1 MSPLWFFR
9 SAQSSDMEKR
19 RLSEELRGSRWVL
32 WATFIALVSFFTWAN
47 FSEIDQITRAPGSV
61 IPSSNIQLIQSKDGG
76 VLEQLPVGVG
86 EIVDR
91 GQIIAQFETTN
102 AEADHQEAKAQ
113 VAALSAAMSRLT
125 AELFGAA
132 PEFSPLAKEFPH
144 FVRSQKL
151 LFDRRQSAKS
161 EEIANLNSILAL
173 VREEIQMNEPLIARG
188 DVSKTEILRL
198 QREEAELVAQRGKI
212 TNDYFQ
218 STQAEY
224 NETEEEFE
232 RVSQLLIQ
240 RKKQLE
246 GTTLTAPVKGIV
258 KSIRLTTVGGV
269 IRPGEDVLEI
279 VPLEDDLLIE
289 AKVAPQ
295 DIGFLKVGLDVS
307 VKIEAY
313 DYTIYGDLDGVLSY
327 ISADTL
333 EENTQRGDVPFYRV
347 HIRTQGRK
355 FSGRPDADL
364 QILPGMTATVEVKT
378 GKNTVLSY
386 LIKPIV
392 KTLRES
398 MGER

>member
-9 SAQSSDMEKR
+9 SANSSDMEKR
-19 RLSEELRGSRWVL
+19 AINEELRGSRWVL
-32 WATFIALVSFFTWAN
+32 WAVFAALTSFFVWAN
-47 FSEIDQITRAPGSV
+47 FSEIDQITRAPGVV
-61 IPSSNIQLIQSKDGG
+61 IPSSNVQLIQSKDGG
-76 VLEQLPVGVG
+76 VLERLPVKVG
-86 EIVDR
+86 EIVEQ
-91 GQIIAQFETTN
+91 GQVVAQFETTN
-102 AEADHQEAKAQ
+102 AEADYQEAKAQ
-113 VAALSAAMSRLT
+113 VAALSAALSRLT
-125 AELFGAA
+125 AELFGSP
-132 PEFSPLAKEFPH
+132 PEFADISLEFPH
-144 FVRSQKL
+144 FVKSQKL
-151 LFDRRQSAKS
+151 LFDRRQQAKN
-161 EEIANLNSILAL
+161 EEIENLEAILAL
-173 VREEIQMNEPLIARG
+173 VREEIQMNEPLLARG
-188 DVSKTEILRL
+188 DVSRTEILRL

-212 TNDYFQ
+212 SNDYFQ
-218 STQAEY
+218 GTQAEY

-232 RVSQLLIQ
+232 RISQLLIQ

-246 GTTLTAPVKGIV
+246 GTTLSAPVKGIV

-269 IRPGEDVLEI
+269 IRAGEDVLEI
-279 VPLEDDLLIE
+279 VPLEDDLMIE

-295 DIGFLKVGLDVS
+295 DIGFLEVGLDVS

-355 FSGRPDADL
+355 FSGRPDAKL
-364 QILPGMTATVEVKT
+364 EILPGMTATVEVKT

-386 LIKPIV
+386 LLKPIV
-392 KTLRES
+392 KTLKES

>member
-1 MSPLWFFR
+1 MNPLWFFR
-9 SAQSSDMEKR
+9 SAEASSNERKR
-19 RLSEELRGSRWVL
+19 LNEELRGSRWVL
-32 WATFIALVSFFTWAN
+32 WAVFVALSSFFVWAN
-47 FSEIDQITRAPGSV
+47 FSEIDQITRAQGSV
-61 IPSSNIQLIQSKDGG
+61 IPSSNVQLIQSKNGG
-76 VLEQLPVGVG
+76 VLKQLPVSVG
-86 EIVDR
+86 DIVDKD
-91 GQIIAQFETTN
+91 QIVAQFEETN
-102 AEADHQEAKAQ
+102 AEADYQEAKAQ
-113 VAALSAAMSRLT
+113 AAALSAAMSRLT
-125 AELFGAA
+125 AELFGSS
-132 PEFSPLAKEFPH
+132 PKFSELANEFPH

-151 LFDRRQSAKS
+151 LFDRRQSAKR
-161 EEIANLNSILAL
+161 EEIENLDAILAL
-173 VREEIQMNEPLIARG
+173 VREEIQMNEPLLAKG

-198 QREEAELVAQRGKI
+198 QREEAELVANRGKI
-212 TNDYFQ
+212 SNDYFQ
-218 STQAEY
+218 ATQAEY

-240 RKKQLE
+240 RKKQLD

-279 VPLEDDLLIE
+279 VPLEDDLMIE

-295 DIGFLKVGLDVS
+295 DIGFLRVGMDVS
-307 VKIEAY
+307 VKIDAY
-313 DYTIYGDLDGVLSY
+313 DYTIYGDLNGVLSY

-347 HIRTQGRK
+347 HVRTQGRK

-386 LIKPIV
+386 LLKPIV

>member
-1 MSPLWFFR
+1 MNPLWFFR
-9 SAQSSDMEKR
+9 SANASDRERR
-19 RLSEELRGSRWVL
+19 RLNEELRGSRWVL
-32 WATFIALVSFFTWAN
+32 WAVFVALASFFSWAN

-61 IPSSNIQLIQSKDGG
+61 IPSSNVQLIQSKNGG
-76 VLEQLPVGVG
+76 VLERLPISVG
-86 EIVDR
+86 EIVEQ
-91 GQIIAQFETTN
+91 GQIVAKFEKTN
-102 AEADHQEAKAQ
+102 ADADYQEAKAQ
-113 VAALSAAMSRLT
+113 VAALSATKSRLT
-125 AELFGAA
+125 AELFGET
-132 PEFSPLAKEFPH
+132 PRFSPLANEFPH
-144 FVRSQKL
+144 FVKSQKL

-161 EEIANLNSILAL
+161 EEIANLESILAL
-173 VREEIQMNEPLIARG
+173 VREEIKMNEPLLARG

-198 QREEAELVAQRGKI
+198 QREEAELVAKRGKI
-212 TNDYFQ
+212 SNDYFQ
-218 STQAEY
+218 NTQAEY

-240 RKKQLE
+240 RKKQLD
-246 GTTLTAPVKGIV
+246 GTTLFAPVKGIV

-313 DYTIYGDLDGVLSY
+313 DYTIYGDLSGVLSY

-333 EENTQRGDVPFYRV
+333 EDDTRQGEVPYYRV
-347 HIRTQGRK
+347 HVRTQGRQ
-355 FSGRPDADL
+355 FSGRPEADL
-364 QILPGMTATVEVKT
+364 EILPGMTATVEVKT

-386 LIKPIV
+386 LLKPII

>member
-1 MSPLWFFR
+1 MNPLWFFR
-9 SAQSSDMEKR
+9 SAEASQNER
-19 RLSEELRGSRWVL
+19 QRLNEELRGSRWVL
-32 WATFIALVSFFTWAN
+32 WAVFVALCSFFIWAN
-47 FSEIDQITRAPGSV
+47 FSEIDQITRAQGSV
-61 IPSSNIQLIQSKDGG
+61 IPSSNVQLIQSKNGG
-76 VLEQLPVGVG
+76 VLKQLPVSVG
-86 EIVDR
+86 DIVDQ
-91 GQIIAQFETTN
+91 GQIVAQFEETT
-102 AEADHQEAKAQ
+102 AEADYQEAKAQ

-125 AELFGAA
+125 AELFGAS
-132 PEFSPLAKEFPH
+132 PEFSELANEFPH

-151 LFDRRQSAKS
+151 LFDRRQSAKGD
-161 EEIANLNSILAL
+161 EIKNLDAILAL
-173 VREEIQMNEPLIARG
+173 VREEIEMNEPLLAKG

-198 QREEAELVAQRGKI
+198 QREEAELVAKRGKI
-212 TNDYFQ
+212 SNDYFQ
-218 STQAEY
+218 ATQAEY

-232 RVSQLLIQ
+232 RISQLLIQ

-279 VPLEDDLLIE
+279 VPLEDDLMIE

-295 DIGFLKVGLDVS
+295 DIGFLRVGMDVS
-307 VKIEAY
+307 VKIDAY
-313 DYTIYGDLDGVLSY
+313 DYTIYGDLNGVLSY

-347 HIRTQGRK
+347 HVRTQGRK
-355 FSGRPDADL
+355 FSGRPDAEL

-386 LIKPIV
+386 LLKPIV

>member
-1 MSPLWFFR
+1 MNPLWFFR
-9 SAQSSDMEKR
+9 SAEASQNER
-19 RLSEELRGSRWVL
+19 QRLNEELRGSRWVL
-32 WATFIALVSFFTWAN
+32 WAVFVALSSFFIWAN
-47 FSEIDQITRAPGSV
+47 FSEIDQITRAQGSV
-61 IPSSNIQLIQSKDGG
+61 IPSSNVQLIQSKNGG
-76 VLEQLPVGVG
+76 VLKQLPVSVG
-86 EIVDR
+86 DIVDQ
-91 GQIIAQFETTN
+91 GQIVAQFEETT
-102 AEADHQEAKAQ
+102 AEADYQEAKAQ

-125 AELFGAA
+125 AELFGAS
-132 PEFSPLAKEFPH
+132 PEFSELADEFPH

-151 LFDRRQSAKS
+151 LFDRRQSAKR
-161 EEIANLNSILAL
+161 EEIENLDAILAL
-173 VREEIQMNEPLIARG
+173 VREEIEMNEPLLAKG

-198 QREEAELVAQRGKI
+198 QREEAELVAKRGKI
-212 TNDYFQ
+212 SNDYFQ
-218 STQAEY
+218 ATQAEY

-240 RKKQLE
+240 RQIQLD

-279 VPLEDDLLIE
+279 VPLEDDLMIE

-295 DIGFLKVGLDVS
+295 DIGFLRVGMDVS
-307 VKIEAY
+307 VKIDAY
-313 DYTIYGDLDGVLSY
+313 DYTIYGDLNGVLSY

-347 HIRTQGRK
+347 HVRTQGRK
-355 FSGRPDADL
+355 FSGRPDAEL

-386 LIKPIV
+386 LLKPIV

>member
-1 MSPLWFFR
+1 MNPLWFFR
-9 SAQSSDMEKR
+9 SAHASNNEKR
-19 RLSEELRGSRWVL
+19 RLANELRGSRRVL
-32 WATFIALVSFFTWAN
+32 WAVFLALVTFFLWAN

-76 VLEQLPVGVG
+76 VLEKLPISVG
-86 EIVDR
+86 EIVEK

-102 AEADHQEAKAQ
+102 AEADYQEAKAQ
-113 VAALSAAMSRLT
+113 VAALSAAMSRLN
-125 AELFGAA
+125 AELFGDVPKFSDAA
-132 PEFSPLAKEFPH
+132 REFPN
-144 FVRSQKL
+144 FVMSQQL
-151 LFDRRQSAKS
+151 LFERRQSAKS
-161 EEIANLNSILAL
+161 EEVVNLDAILAL
-173 VREEIQMNEPLIARG
+173 VREEIKMNEPLLERG

-212 TNDYFQ
+212 NNDYFQ
-218 STQAEY
+218 NAQAEF

-240 RKKQLE
+240 RKKQLD

-269 IRPGEDVLEI
+269 IRPGDDVLEI

-333 EENTQRGDVPFYRV
+333 EENTQRGDIPFYRV

-355 FSGRPDADL
+355 FSGRPEADL

-386 LIKPIV
+386 LLKPII

>member
-9 SAQSSDMEKR
+9 SAQASEMEKR
-19 RLSEELRGSRWVL
+19 RLDKELRGSRWVL
-32 WATFIALVSFFTWAN
+32 GAVFVSLVLFFAWAN

-61 IPSSNIQLIQSKDGG
+61 IPSSNVQIIQSKDGG
-76 VLEQLPVGVG
+76 VLERLPISVG
-86 EIVDR
+86 EIVDQ
-91 GQIIAQFETTN
+91 GQIVAQFDKTN
-102 AEADHQEAKAQ
+102 AEADYQEAKAQ

-125 AELFGAA
+125 AELFGTV
-132 PEFSPLAKEFPH
+132 PDFSALANEFPH
-144 FVRSQKL
+144 FVKSQKL
-151 LFDRRQSAKS
+151 LFDRRQSAKR
-161 EEIANLNSILAL
+161 EEIANIGSILAL
-173 VREEIQMNEPLIARG
+173 VQEEIQMNEPLLARG

-212 TNDYFQ
+212 SNDYFQ

-240 RKKQLE
+240 REKQLQA
-246 GTTLTAPVKGIV
+246 TTLTAPVKGIV

-295 DIGFLKVGLDVS
+295 DIGFLRVGLDVS

-333 EENTQRGDVPFYRV
+333 EEDTQKGDIPFYRV
-347 HIRTQGRK
+347 HVRTQGRK

-364 QILPGMTATVEVKT
+364 QILPGMTSTVEVKT

-386 LIKPIV
+386 LIKPII
-392 KTLRES
+392 KTLGES

>member
-9 SAQSSDMEKR
+9 SANSSDMEKR
-19 RLSEELRGSRWVL
+19 AINEELRGSRWVL
-32 WATFIALVSFFTWAN
+32 WAVFTALTSFFVWAN
-47 FSEIDQITRAPGSV
+47 FSEIDQITRAPGVV
-61 IPSSNIQLIQSKDGG
+61 IPSSNVQLIQSKDGG
-76 VLEQLPVGVG
+76 VLERLPVKVG
-86 EIVDR
+86 EIVEQD
-91 GQIIAQFETTN
+91 QVVAQFEKTN
-102 AEADHQEAKAQ
+102 AEADYQEAKAQ

-125 AELFGAA
+125 AELFGTA
-132 PEFSPLAKEFPH
+132 PEFLGLSLEFPH
-144 FVRSQKL
+144 FVKSQKL
-151 LFDRRQSAKS
+151 LFDRRQSAKN
-161 EEIANLNSILAL
+161 EEIANLESILAL
-173 VREEIQMNEPLIARG
+173 VREEIEMNEPLLARG

-198 QREEAELVAQRGKI
+198 QREEAELVAKRGKI
-212 TNDYFQ
+212 NNDYFQ

-232 RVSQLLIQ
+232 RISQLLIQ

-246 GTTLTAPVKGIV
+246 GTTLYAPVKGIV

-295 DIGFLKVGLDVS
+295 DIGFLEVGLDVS

-347 HIRTQGRK
+347 HVRTQGRK
-355 FSGRPDADL
+355 FSGRPDANL
-364 QILPGMTATVEVKT
+364 EILPGMTATVEVKT

-386 LIKPIV
+386 LLKPIV
-392 KTLRES
+392 KTLKES

>member
-9 SAQSSDMEKR
+9 SAQASEMEKR
-19 RLSEELRGSRWVL
+19 RLDKELRGSRWVL
-32 WATFIALVSFFTWAN
+32 GAVFVSLVLFFSWAN

-61 IPSSNIQLIQSKDGG
+61 IPSSNVQIIQSKDGG
-76 VLEQLPVGVG
+76 VLERLPISVG
-86 EIVDR
+86 EIVDQ
-91 GQIIAQFETTN
+91 GQIVAQFDKTN
-102 AEADHQEAKAQ
+102 AEADYQEAKAQ

-125 AELFGAA
+125 AELFGTV
-132 PEFSPLAKEFPH
+132 PDFSALANEFPH
-144 FVRSQKL
+144 FVKSQKL
-151 LFDRRQSAKS
+151 LFDRRQSAKR
-161 EEIANLNSILAL
+161 EEIANIGSILAL
-173 VREEIQMNEPLIARG
+173 VQEEIQMNEPLLARG

-212 TNDYFQ
+212 SNDYFQ

-240 RKKQLE
+240 RKKQLQA
-246 GTTLTAPVKGIV
+246 TTLTAPVKGIV

-295 DIGFLKVGLDVS
+295 DIGFLRVGLDVS

-333 EENTQRGDVPFYRV
+333 EEDTQRGDIPFYRV
-347 HIRTQGRK
+347 HVRTQGRK

-364 QILPGMTATVEVKT
+364 QILPGMTSTVEVKT

-386 LIKPIV
+386 LIKPII
-392 KTLRES
+392 KTLGES

>member
-1 MSPLWFFR
+1 MNPLWFFR
-9 SAQSSDMEKR
+9 SAEASQNER
-19 RLSEELRGSRWVL
+19 QRLNEELRGSRWVL
-32 WATFIALVSFFTWAN
+32 WAVFVALSSFFIWAN
-47 FSEIDQITRAPGSV
+47 FSEIDQITRAQGSV
-61 IPSSNIQLIQSKDGG
+61 IPSSNVQLIQSKNGG
-76 VLEQLPVGVG
+76 VLKQLPVSVG
-86 EIVDR
+86 DIVDQ
-91 GQIIAQFETTN
+91 GQIVAQFEETT
-102 AEADHQEAKAQ
+102 AEADYQEAKAQ

-125 AELFGAA
+125 AELFGAS
-132 PEFSPLAKEFPH
+132 PEFSELANEFPH

-151 LFDRRQSAKS
+151 LFDRRQSAKGD
-161 EEIANLNSILAL
+161 EIKNLDAILAL
-173 VREEIQMNEPLIARG
+173 VREEIEMNEPLLAKG

-198 QREEAELVAQRGKI
+198 QREEAELVAKRGKI
-212 TNDYFQ
+212 SNDYFQ
-218 STQAEY
+218 ATQAEY

-240 RKKQLE
+240 RQIQLD

-279 VPLEDDLLIE
+279 VPLEDDLMIE

-295 DIGFLKVGLDVS
+295 DIGFLRVGMDVS
-307 VKIEAY
+307 VKIDAY
-313 DYTIYGDLDGVLSY
+313 DYTIYGDLNGVLSY

-347 HIRTQGRK
+347 HVRTQGRK
-355 FSGRPDADL
+355 FSGRPDVEL

-386 LIKPIV
+386 LLKPIV

>member
-1 MSPLWFFR
+1 MNPLWFFR
-9 SAQSSDMEKR
+9 SAEASSNER
-19 RLSEELRGSRWVL
+19 QRLNEELRGSRRVL
-32 WATFIALVSFFTWAN
+32 WAVFIALISFFLWAN
-47 FSEIDQITRAPGSV
+47 FSEIDQITRAQGSV
-61 IPSSNIQLIQSKDGG
+61 IPSSNVQLIQSKNGG
-76 VLEQLPVGVG
+76 VLKQLPVSVG
-86 EIVDR
+86 DIVD
-91 GQIIAQFETTN
+91 QDQVVAQFEETN
-102 AEADHQEAKAQ
+102 AEADYQEAKAQ

-125 AELFGAA
+125 AELFSSS
-132 PEFSPLAKEFPH
+132 PEFSELADEFPH

-151 LFDRRQSAKS
+151 LFDRRQSANS
-161 EEIANLNSILAL
+161 EEIENLDAILAL
-173 VREEIQMNEPLIARG
+173 VREEIQMNEPLLAKG

-198 QREEAELVAQRGKI
+198 QREEAELVAKRGKI
-212 TNDYFQ
+212 SNDYFQ
-218 STQAEY
+218 ATQAEY

-232 RVSQLLIQ
+232 RISQLLIQ

-279 VPLEDDLLIE
+279 VPLEDDLMIE

-295 DIGFLKVGLDVS
+295 DIGFLRVGMDVS
-307 VKIEAY
+307 VKIDAY
-313 DYTIYGDLDGVLSY
+313 DYTIYGDLNGVLSY

-347 HIRTQGRK
+347 HVRTQGRK
-355 FSGRPDADL
+355 FSGRPDAEL

-386 LIKPIV
+386 LLKPIV

>member
-9 SAQSSDMEKR
+9 SAQASEMEKR
-19 RLSEELRGSRWVL
+19 RLDKELRGSRWVL
-32 WATFIALVSFFTWAN
+32 WAVFVSLVSFFSWAN

-61 IPSSNIQLIQSKDGG
+61 IPSSNVQIIQSKDGG
-76 VLEQLPVGVG
+76 VLEQLPISVG
-86 EIVDR
+86 EIVDQ
-91 GQIIAQFETTN
+91 GQIVAQFDKTN
-102 AEADHQEAKAQ
+102 AEADYQEAKAQ

-125 AELFGAA
+125 AELFGTV
-132 PEFSPLAKEFPH
+132 PDFSDLANEFPH
-144 FVRSQKL
+144 FIKSQKL
-151 LFDRRQSAKS
+151 LFDRRQSAKR
-161 EEIANLNSILAL
+161 EEIANIGSILAL
-173 VREEIQMNEPLIARG
+173 VQEEIQMNEPLLARG

-212 TNDYFQ
+212 SNDYFQ

-240 RKKQLE
+240 REKQLQA
-246 GTTLTAPVKGIV
+246 TTLTAPVKGIV

-295 DIGFLKVGLDVS
+295 DIGFLRVGLDVS

-333 EENTQRGDVPFYRV
+333 DEDTQKGDIPFYRV
-347 HIRTQGRK
+347 HVRTQGRK

-364 QILPGMTATVEVKT
+364 QILPGMTSTVEVKT

-386 LIKPIV
+386 LIKPII
-392 KTLRES
+392 KTLGES

>member
-9 SAQSSDMEKR
+9 SAQASEMEKR
-19 RLSEELRGSRWVL
+19 RLDKELRGSRWVL
-32 WATFIALVSFFTWAN
+32 WAVFVSLVSFFSWAN

-61 IPSSNIQLIQSKDGG
+61 IPSSNVQIIQSKDGG
-76 VLEQLPVGVG
+76 VLEQLPISVG
-86 EIVDR
+86 EIVDQ
-91 GQIIAQFETTN
+91 GQIVAQFDKTN
-102 AEADHQEAKAQ
+102 AEADYQEAKAQ

-125 AELFGAA
+125 AELFGTV
-132 PEFSPLAKEFPH
+132 PDFSDLANEFPH
-144 FVRSQKL
+144 FIKSQKL
-151 LFDRRQSAKS
+151 LFDRRQSAKR
-161 EEIANLNSILAL
+161 EEIANIGSILAL
-173 VREEIQMNEPLIARG
+173 VQEEIQMNEPLLARG

-212 TNDYFQ
+212 SNDYFQ

-240 RKKQLE
+240 REKQLQA
-246 GTTLTAPVKGIV
+246 TTLTAPVKGIV

-295 DIGFLKVGLDVS
+295 DIGFLRVGLDVS

-333 EENTQRGDVPFYRV
+333 EEDTQKGDIPFYRV
-347 HIRTQGRK
+347 HVRTQGRK

-364 QILPGMTATVEVKT
+364 QILPGMTSTVEVKT

-386 LIKPIV
+386 LIKPII
-392 KTLRES
+392 KTLGES

>member
-9 SAQSSDMEKR
+9 SVQTSKKERR
-19 RLSEELRGSRWVL
+19 RLNKELRGSRWVL
-32 WATFIALVSFFTWAN
+32 WATFIALASFFTWAN

-61 IPSSNIQLIQSKDGG
+61 IPSSNVQLIQSKDGG
-76 VLEQLPVGVG
+76 VLQKLPVGVG
-86 EIVDR
+86 EIVEQ
-91 GQIIAQFETTN
+91 GQIIAQFEATS
-102 AEADHQEAKAQ
+102 AEADYQEAKVQ
-113 VAALSAAMSRLT
+113 VASLSAAMSRLT
-125 AELFGAA
+125 AELFGTE
-132 PEFSPLAKEFPH
+132 PEFSAITSAFPH
-144 FVRSQKL
+144 FVTSQKL
-151 LFDRRQSAKS
+151 LFERRQSAKR
-161 EEIANLNSILAL
+161 EEIANLDAILAL
-173 VREEIQMNEPLIARG
+173 VREEILMNEPLVARG

-212 TNDYFQ
+212 NNEYFQ

-240 RKKQLE
+240 RKQQLDA
-246 GTTLTAPVKGIV
+246 TTLDAPVKGIV

-333 EENTQRGDVPFYRV
+333 EENTQGNDVPFYRV

-386 LIKPIV
+386 LLKPIV

>member
-9 SAQSSDMEKR
+9 SAQASEMEKR
-19 RLSEELRGSRWVL
+19 RLDKELRGSRWVL
-32 WATFIALVSFFTWAN
+32 GAVFVSLVLFFSWAN

-61 IPSSNIQLIQSKDGG
+61 IPSSNVQIIQSKDGG
-76 VLEQLPVGVG
+76 VLEQLPISVG
-86 EIVDR
+86 EIVDQ
-91 GQIIAQFETTN
+91 GQIVAQFDKTN
-102 AEADHQEAKAQ
+102 AEADYQEAKAQ

-125 AELFGAA
+125 AELFGTV
-132 PEFSPLAKEFPH
+132 PDFSALANEFPH
-144 FVRSQKL
+144 FIKSQKL
-151 LFDRRQSAKS
+151 LFDRRQSAKR
-161 EEIANLNSILAL
+161 EEIANIGSILAL
-173 VREEIQMNEPLIARG
+173 VQEEIQMNEPLLARG

-212 TNDYFQ
+212 SNDYFQ

-240 RKKQLE
+240 RKKQLQA
-246 GTTLTAPVKGIV
+246 TTLTAPVKGIV

-295 DIGFLKVGLDVS
+295 DIGFLRVGLDVS

-333 EENTQRGDVPFYRV
+333 EEDTQKGDIPFYRV
-347 HIRTQGRK
+347 HVRTQGRK

-364 QILPGMTATVEVKT
+364 QILPGMTSTVEVKT

-386 LIKPIV
+386 LIKPII
-392 KTLRES
+392 KTLGES

>member
-9 SAQSSDMEKR
+9 SAQASEMEKR
-19 RLSEELRGSRWVL
+19 RLDKELRGSRWVL
-32 WATFIALVSFFTWAN
+32 WAVFVSLVSFFSWAN

-61 IPSSNIQLIQSKDGG
+61 IPSSNVQIIQSKDGG
-76 VLEQLPVGVG
+76 VLEQLPISVG
-86 EIVDR
+86 EIVDQ
-91 GQIIAQFETTN
+91 GQIVAQFDKTN
-102 AEADHQEAKAQ
+102 AEADYQEAKAQ

-125 AELFGAA
+125 AELFGTV
-132 PEFSPLAKEFPH
+132 PDFSDLANEFPH
-144 FVRSQKL
+144 FIKSQKL
-151 LFDRRQSAKS
+151 LFDRRQSAKR
-161 EEIANLNSILAL
+161 EEIANIGSILAL
-173 VREEIQMNEPLIARG
+173 VQEEIQMNEPLLARG

-212 TNDYFQ
+212 SNDYFQ

-240 RKKQLE
+240 REKQLQA
-246 GTTLTAPVKGIV
+246 TILTAPVKGIV

-295 DIGFLKVGLDVS
+295 DIGFLRVGLDVS

-333 EENTQRGDVPFYRV
+333 EEDTQKGDIPFYRV
-347 HIRTQGRK
+347 HVRTQGRK

-364 QILPGMTATVEVKT
+364 QILPGMTSTVEVKT

-386 LIKPIV
+386 LIKPII
-392 KTLRES
+392 KTLGES

>member
-9 SAQSSDMEKR
+9 SAQASEMEKR
-19 RLSEELRGSRWVL
+19 RLDKELRGSRWVL
-32 WATFIALVSFFTWAN
+32 GAVFVSLVLFFSWAN

-61 IPSSNIQLIQSKDGG
+61 IPSSNVQIIQSKDGG
-76 VLEQLPVGVG
+76 VLEQLPISVG
-86 EIVDR
+86 EIVDQ
-91 GQIIAQFETTN
+91 GQIVAQFDKTN
-102 AEADHQEAKAQ
+102 AEADYQEAKAQ

-125 AELFGAA
+125 AELFGTV
-132 PEFSPLAKEFPH
+132 PDFSALANEFPH
-144 FVRSQKL
+144 FIKSQKL
-151 LFDRRQSAKS
+151 LFDRRQSAKR
-161 EEIANLNSILAL
+161 EEIANIGSILAL
-173 VREEIQMNEPLIARG
+173 VQEEIQMNEPLLARG

-212 TNDYFQ
+212 SNDYFQ

-240 RKKQLE
+240 REKQLQA
-246 GTTLTAPVKGIV
+246 TTLTAPVKGIV

-295 DIGFLKVGLDVS
+295 DIGFLRVGLDVS

-333 EENTQRGDVPFYRV
+333 EEDTQRGDIPFYRV
-347 HIRTQGRK
+347 HVRTQGRK

-364 QILPGMTATVEVKT
+364 QILPGMTSTVEVKT

-386 LIKPIV
+386 LIKPII
-392 KTLRES
+392 KTLGES

>member
-1 MSPLWFFR
+1 MNPLWFFR
-9 SAQSSDMEKR
+9 SAEASQNER
-19 RLSEELRGSRWVL
+19 QRLNEELRGSRWVL
-32 WATFIALVSFFTWAN
+32 WAVFVALCSFFIWAN
-47 FSEIDQITRAPGSV
+47 FSEIDQITRAQGSV
-61 IPSSNIQLIQSKDGG
+61 IPSSNVQLIQSKNGG
-76 VLEQLPVGVG
+76 VLKQLPVSVG
-86 EIVDR
+86 DIVDQ
-91 GQIIAQFETTN
+91 GQIIAQFEETN
-102 AEADHQEAKAQ
+102 AEADYQEAKAQ

-125 AELFGAA
+125 AELFGAS
-132 PEFSPLAKEFPH
+132 PEFSELANEFPH
-144 FVRSQKL
+144 FVRSQKS
-151 LFDRRQSAKS
+151 LFDRRQSAKGD
-161 EEIANLNSILAL
+161 EIKNLDAILAL
-173 VREEIQMNEPLIARG
+173 VREEIEMNEPLLANG

-198 QREEAELVAQRGKI
+198 QREEAELVAKRGKI
-212 TNDYFQ
+212 SNDYFQ
-218 STQAEY
+218 ATQAEY

-232 RVSQLLIQ
+232 RISQLLIQ

-279 VPLEDDLLIE
+279 VPLEDDLMIE

-295 DIGFLKVGLDVS
+295 DIGFLRVGMDVS
-307 VKIEAY
+307 VKIDAY
-313 DYTIYGDLDGVLSY
+313 DYTIYGDLNGVLSY

-347 HIRTQGRK
+347 HVRTQGRK
-355 FSGRPDADL
+355 FSGRPDVEL

-386 LIKPIV
+386 LLKPIV

>member
-1 MSPLWFFR
+1 MNPLWFFR
-9 SAQSSDMEKR
+9 SAHASNNERR
-19 RLSEELRGSRWVL
+19 RLAVELRGSRRVL
-32 WATFIALVSFFTWAN
+32 WAVFAALVSFFLWAN
-47 FSEIDQITRAPGSV
+47 FSEIDQITRAPGSI

-76 VLEQLPVGVG
+76 VLEKLPISV
-86 EIVDR
+86 
-91 GQIIAQFETTN
+91 GQIVEQGQIVAQFETTN
-102 AEADHQEAKAQ
+102 AEADFQEAKAQ

-125 AELFGAA
+125 AELFGTS
-132 PEFSPLAKEFPH
+132 PEFSQAASEFPN
-144 FVRSQKL
+144 FIASQKL
-151 LFDRRQSAKS
+151 LFERRQSAKK
-161 EEIANLNSILAL
+161 EEIANLDAILAL
-173 VREEIQMNEPLIARG
+173 VREEIEMNEPLLKKG

-212 TNDYFQ
+212 NNDYFQ
-218 STQAEY
+218 NAQAEF
-224 NETEEEFE
+224 NDTEEELE

-240 RKKQLE
+240 RKKQLD

-295 DIGFLKVGLDVS
+295 DIGFLKVGLDAS

-386 LIKPIV
+386 LLKPIV

>member
-1 MSPLWFFR
+1 MNPLWFFR
-9 SAQSSDMEKR
+9 SAEASQNER
-19 RLSEELRGSRWVL
+19 QRLNEELRGSRWVL
-32 WATFIALVSFFTWAN
+32 WAVFVALCSFFIWAN
-47 FSEIDQITRAPGSV
+47 FSEIDQITRAQGSV
-61 IPSSNIQLIQSKDGG
+61 IPSSNVQLIQSKNGG
-76 VLEQLPVGVG
+76 VLKQLPVSVG
-86 EIVDR
+86 DIVDQ
-91 GQIIAQFETTN
+91 GQIVAQFEETT
-102 AEADHQEAKAQ
+102 AEADYQEAKAQ

-125 AELFGAA
+125 AELFGAS
-132 PEFSPLAKEFPH
+132 PEFSELANEFPH
-144 FVRSQKL
+144 FVRSQKS
-151 LFDRRQSAKS
+151 LFDRRQSAKGD
-161 EEIANLNSILAL
+161 EIKNLDAILAL
-173 VREEIQMNEPLIARG
+173 VREEIEMNEPLLANG

-198 QREEAELVAQRGKI
+198 QREEAELVAKRGKI
-212 TNDYFQ
+212 SNDYFQ
-218 STQAEY
+218 ATQAEY

-240 RKKQLE
+240 RQIQLD
-246 GTTLTAPVKGIV
+246 GTTLNAPVKGIV

-279 VPLEDDLLIE
+279 VPLEDDLMIE

-295 DIGFLKVGLDVS
+295 DIGFLRVGMDVS
-307 VKIEAY
+307 VKIDAY
-313 DYTIYGDLDGVLSY
+313 DYTIYGDLNGVLSY

-347 HIRTQGRK
+347 HVRTQGRK
-355 FSGRPDADL
+355 FSGRPDAEL

-386 LIKPIV
+386 LLKPIV

>member
-1 MSPLWFFR
+1 
-9 SAQSSDMEKR
+9 
-19 RLSEELRGSRWVL
+19 
-32 WATFIALVSFFTWAN
+32 
-47 FSEIDQITRAPGSV
+47 
-61 IPSSNIQLIQSKDGG
+61 
-76 VLEQLPVGVG
+76 
-86 EIVDR
+86 
-91 GQIIAQFETTN
+91 
-102 AEADHQEAKAQ
+102 
-113 VAALSAAMSRLT
+113 
-125 AELFGAA
+125 
-132 PEFSPLAKEFPH
+132 
-144 FVRSQKL
+144 
-151 LFDRRQSAKS
+151 
-161 EEIANLNSILAL
+161 LAL
-173 VREEIQMNEPLIARG
+173 VQEEIQMNEPLLARG

-212 TNDYFQ
+212 SNDYFQ

-240 RKKQLE
+240 REKQLQA
-246 GTTLTAPVKGIV
+246 TTLTAPVKGIV

-295 DIGFLKVGLDVS
+295 DIGFLRVGLDVS

-333 EENTQRGDVPFYRV
+333 EEDTQKGDIPFYRV
-347 HIRTQGRK
+347 HVRTQGRK

-364 QILPGMTATVEVKT
+364 QILPGMTSTVEVKT

-386 LIKPIV
+386 LIKPII
-392 KTLRES
+392 KTLGES

>member
-9 SAQSSDMEKR
+9 SAQASEMEKR
-19 RLSEELRGSRWVL
+19 RLDKELRGSRWVL
-32 WATFIALVSFFTWAN
+32 WAVFVSLVSFFSWAN

-61 IPSSNIQLIQSKDGG
+61 IPSSNVQVIQSKDGG
-76 VLEQLPVGVG
+76 VLEQLPISVG
-86 EIVDR
+86 EIVDQ
-91 GQIIAQFETTN
+91 GQIVAQFDKTN
-102 AEADHQEAKAQ
+102 AEADYQEAKVQ

-125 AELFGAA
+125 AELFGTV
-132 PEFSPLAKEFPH
+132 PDFSGLANEFPH
-144 FVRSQKL
+144 FIKSQKL
-151 LFDRRQSAKS
+151 LFDRRQSAKR
-161 EEIANLNSILAL
+161 EEIANIGSILAL
-173 VREEIQMNEPLIARG
+173 VQEEIQMNEPLLARG

-212 TNDYFQ
+212 SNDYFQ

-240 RKKQLE
+240 REKQLQA
-246 GTTLTAPVKGIV
+246 TTLKAPVKGIV

-295 DIGFLKVGLDVS
+295 DIGFLRVGLDVS

-333 EENTQRGDVPFYRV
+333 EEDTQKGDIPFYRV
-347 HIRTQGRK
+347 HVRTQGRK

-364 QILPGMTATVEVKT
+364 QILPGMTSTVEVKT

-386 LIKPIV
+386 LIKPII
-392 KTLRES
+392 KTLGES

>member
-1 MSPLWFFR
+1 MNPLWFFR
-9 SAQSSDMEKR
+9 SAHASNNERR
-19 RLSEELRGSRWVL
+19 RLAVELRGSRRVL
-32 WATFIALVSFFTWAN
+32 WAVFAALVSFFLWAN
-47 FSEIDQITRAPGSV
+47 FSEIDQITRAPGSI

-76 VLEQLPVGVG
+76 VLEKLPISV
-86 EIVDR
+86 
-91 GQIIAQFETTN
+91 GQIVEQGQIVAQFETTN
-102 AEADHQEAKAQ
+102 AEADFQEAKAQ

-125 AELFGAA
+125 AELFGTS
-132 PEFSPLAKEFPH
+132 PEFSQAASEFPN
-144 FVRSQKL
+144 FIASQKL
-151 LFDRRQSAKS
+151 LFERRQSAKK
-161 EEIANLNSILAL
+161 EEIANLDAILAL
-173 VREEIQMNEPLIARG
+173 VREEIEMNEPLLKKG

-198 QREEAELVAQRGKI
+198 QREEAELVAQRGKVN
-212 TNDYFQ
+212 NDYFQ
-218 STQAEY
+218 NAQAEF
-224 NETEEEFE
+224 NDTEEELE

-240 RKKQLE
+240 RKKQLD

-295 DIGFLKVGLDVS
+295 DIGFLKVGLDAS

-386 LIKPIV
+386 LLKPIV

>member
-9 SAQSSDMEKR
+9 SANSSDMEKR
-19 RLSEELRGSRWVL
+19 AINEELRGSRWVL
-32 WATFIALVSFFTWAN
+32 WAVFAALTSFFVWAN
-47 FSEIDQITRAPGSV
+47 FSEIDQITRAPGVV
-61 IPSSNIQLIQSKDGG
+61 IPSSNVQLIQSKDGG
-76 VLEQLPVGVG
+76 VLERLPVKVG
-86 EIVDR
+86 EIVEK
-91 GQIIAQFETTN
+91 GQVVAQFETTN
-102 AEADHQEAKAQ
+102 AEADYQEAKAQ

-125 AELFGAA
+125 AELFGSV
-132 PEFSPLAKEFPH
+132 PEFADISLEFPH
-144 FVRSQKL
+144 FVKSQKL
-151 LFDRRQSAKS
+151 LFDRRQSAKD
-161 EEIANLNSILAL
+161 EEIENLEAILAL
-173 VREEIQMNEPLIARG
+173 VREEIEMNEPLLARG

-212 TNDYFQ
+212 SNDYFQ
-218 STQAEY
+218 SAQAEY

-232 RVSQLLIQ
+232 RISQLLIQ

-246 GTTLTAPVKGIV
+246 GTTLSAPVKGIV

-269 IRPGEDVLEI
+269 IRAGEDVLEI
-279 VPLEDDLLIE
+279 VPLEDDLMIE

-295 DIGFLKVGLDVS
+295 DIGFLEVGLDVS

-355 FSGRPDADL
+355 FSGRPDAKL
-364 QILPGMTATVEVKT
+364 EILPGMTATVEVKT

-386 LIKPIV
+386 LLKPIV
-392 KTLRES
+392 KTLKES

>member
-9 SAQSSDMEKR
+9 SAQASEMEKR
-19 RLSEELRGSRWVL
+19 RLNKELRGSRWVL
-32 WATFIALVSFFTWAN
+32 WAVFVSLVSFFSWAN

-61 IPSSNIQLIQSKDGG
+61 IPSSNVQLIQSKDGG
-76 VLEQLPVGVG
+76 VLEKLPISVG
-86 EIVDR
+86 EIVDQ
-91 GQIIAQFETTN
+91 GQIVAQFDKTN
-102 AEADHQEAKAQ
+102 AEADYQEAKAQ

-125 AELFGAA
+125 AELFGTV
-132 PEFSPLAKEFPH
+132 PDFSDLANEFPH
-144 FVRSQKL
+144 FIKSQKL
-151 LFDRRQSAKS
+151 LFDRRQSAKR
-161 EEIANLNSILAL
+161 EEIANIGSILAL
-173 VREEIQMNEPLIARG
+173 VQEEIQMNEPLLARG

-198 QREEAELVAQRGKI
+198 QREEAELIAQRGKI
-212 TNDYFQ
+212 SNDYFQ

-240 RKKQLE
+240 REKQLQA
-246 GTTLTAPVKGIV
+246 TTLTAPVKGIV

-295 DIGFLKVGLDVS
+295 DIGFLRVGLDVS

-333 EENTQRGDVPFYRV
+333 EEDTQKGDTPFYRV

-364 QILPGMTATVEVKT
+364 QILPGMTSTVEVKT

-386 LIKPIV
+386 LIKPII
-392 KTLRES
+392 KTLGES

>member
-9 SAQSSDMEKR
+9 SAQASEMEKR
-19 RLSEELRGSRWVL
+19 RLDKELRGSRWVL
-32 WATFIALVSFFTWAN
+32 GAVFVSLVLFFSWAN

-61 IPSSNIQLIQSKDGG
+61 IPSSNVQIIQSKDGG
-76 VLEQLPVGVG
+76 VLERLPISVG
-86 EIVDR
+86 EIVDQ
-91 GQIIAQFETTN
+91 GQIVAQFDKTN
-102 AEADHQEAKAQ
+102 AEADYQEAKAQ

-125 AELFGAA
+125 AELFGTV
-132 PEFSPLAKEFPH
+132 PDFSALANEFPH
-144 FVRSQKL
+144 FVKSQKL
-151 LFDRRQSAKS
+151 LFDRRQSAKR
-161 EEIANLNSILAL
+161 EEIANIGSILAL
-173 VREEIQMNEPLIARG
+173 VQEEIQMNEPLLARG

-212 TNDYFQ
+212 SNDYFQ

-240 RKKQLE
+240 RKKQLQA
-246 GTTLTAPVKGIV
+246 TTLTAPVKGIV

-295 DIGFLKVGLDVS
+295 DIGFLRVGLDVS

-333 EENTQRGDVPFYRV
+333 EEDTQKGDIPFYRV
-347 HIRTQGRK
+347 HVRTQGRK

-364 QILPGMTATVEVKT
+364 QILPGMTSTVEVKT

-386 LIKPIV
+386 LIKPII
-392 KTLRES
+392 KTLGES

>member
-1 MSPLWFFR
+1 MNPLWFFR
-9 SAQSSDMEKR
+9 SAHASNNERR
-19 RLSEELRGSRWVL
+19 RLAVELRGSRRVL
-32 WATFIALVSFFTWAN
+32 WAVFAALVSFFLWAN
-47 FSEIDQITRAPGSV
+47 FSEIDQITRAPGSI

-76 VLEQLPVGVG
+76 VLEKLPISV
-86 EIVDR
+86 
-91 GQIIAQFETTN
+91 GQIVEQGQIVAQFETTN
-102 AEADHQEAKAQ
+102 AEADFQEAKAQ

-125 AELFGAA
+125 AELFGTS
-132 PEFSPLAKEFPH
+132 PEFSQAASEFPN
-144 FVRSQKL
+144 FIASQKL
-151 LFDRRQSAKS
+151 LFERRQSAKK
-161 EEIANLNSILAL
+161 EEIANLDAILAL
-173 VREEIQMNEPLIARG
+173 VREEIEMNEPLLKKG

-198 QREEAELVAQRGKI
+198 QREEAELVAQRGKVN
-212 TNDYFQ
+212 NDYFQ
-218 STQAEY
+218 NAQAEF
-224 NETEEEFE
+224 NDTEEELE

-240 RKKQLE
+240 RKKQLD

-289 AKVAPQ
+289 AKVVPQ
-295 DIGFLKVGLDVS
+295 DIGFLKVGLDAS

-386 LIKPIV
+386 LLKPIV

>member
-1 MSPLWFFR
+1 MNPLWFFR
-9 SAQSSDMEKR
+9 SAQASQNER
-19 RLSEELRGSRWVL
+19 QRLNEELRGSRWVL
-32 WATFIALVSFFTWAN
+32 WAVFVALSSFFIWAN
-47 FSEIDQITRAPGSV
+47 FSEIDQITRAQGSV
-61 IPSSNIQLIQSKDGG
+61 IPSSNVQLIQSKNGG
-76 VLEQLPVGVG
+76 VLKQLPVSVG
-86 EIVDR
+86 DIVDQ
-91 GQIIAQFETTN
+91 GQIVAQFEETT
-102 AEADHQEAKAQ
+102 AEADYQEAKAQ

-125 AELFGAA
+125 AELFGAS
-132 PEFSPLAKEFPH
+132 PEFSELANEFPH

-151 LFDRRQSAKS
+151 LFDRRQSAKR
-161 EEIANLNSILAL
+161 EEIENLDAILAL
-173 VREEIQMNEPLIARG
+173 VREEIEMNEPLLAKG

-198 QREEAELVAQRGKI
+198 QREEAELVAKRGKI
-212 TNDYFQ
+212 SNDYFQ
-218 STQAEY
+218 ATQAEY

-240 RKKQLE
+240 RQIQLD

-279 VPLEDDLLIE
+279 VPLEDDLMIE

-295 DIGFLKVGLDVS
+295 DIGFLRVGMDVS
-307 VKIEAY
+307 VKIDAY
-313 DYTIYGDLDGVLSY
+313 DYTIYGDLNGVLSY

-347 HIRTQGRK
+347 HVRTQGRK
-355 FSGRPDADL
+355 FSGRPDAEL

-386 LIKPIV
+386 LLKPIV

>member
-1 MSPLWFFR
+1 MNPLWFFR
-9 SAQSSDMEKR
+9 SAHASNNERR
-19 RLSEELRGSRWVL
+19 RLAVELRGSRRVL
-32 WATFIALVSFFTWAN
+32 WAVFAALVSFFLWAN
-47 FSEIDQITRAPGSV
+47 FSEIDQITRAPGSI

-76 VLEQLPVGVG
+76 VLEKLPISVGQ
-86 EIVDR
+86 IVEQ

-102 AEADHQEAKAQ
+102 AEADFQEAKAQ

-125 AELFGAA
+125 AELFGTS
-132 PEFSPLAKEFPH
+132 PEFSQAASEFPN
-144 FVRSQKL
+144 FIASQKL
-151 LFDRRQSAKS
+151 LFERRQSAKK
-161 EEIANLNSILAL
+161 EEIANLDAILAL
-173 VREEIQMNEPLIARG
+173 VREEIEMNEPLLKKG

-198 QREEAELVAQRGKI
+198 QREEAELVAQRGKVN
-212 TNDYFQ
+212 NDYFQ
-218 STQAEY
+218 NAQAEF
-224 NETEEEFE
+224 NDTEEELE

-240 RKKQLE
+240 RKKQLD

-295 DIGFLKVGLDVS
+295 DIGFLKVGLDAS

-386 LIKPIV
+386 LLKPIV